1 MSQLNEVSLKFKLWA
16 RQTAIDR
23 FANPIGAQPMH
34 EIKSKGMKTVQRT
47 LEMLE
52 GMHQDVGAIEPAA
65 VLKVETSLKGQS
77 SVIKSYEMFL
87 ATGIMTTN
95 QWKFQPL
102 LAANV
107 KLPEQ
112 PVPKAFD
119 LSGSITL
126 TKFMARWNIGQMM
139 QQAPELTLDAKANYG
154 VEGQQEMIKLKM
166 NMKRS
171 EKLVQSLRAS
181 PEFKECEQL
190 ARQQLLLSPICSKVR
205 QMAGSYDSAEV
216 ALQAPQNIF
225 QSEVLRIVERL
236 FKATLWA
243 NYRPI
248 IPRPQVQ
255 PGKLRMLLDVERS
268 GDVANIRIE
277 HSREAYNLRKVRVP
291 RVLQNFFPISARQN
305 VLDLVVQKATL
316 DMAPATCRIEPGH
329 ISTFDN
335 ATYSYNIPDCEH
347 VLMMDAQQPYRMLNL
362 RDSLPLAV
370 LAKKQNGK
378 MTFKIL
384 AGKDQIQ
391 IGDSSRGIEVLVNG
405 QRKTIYPGQK
415 SEVYAKDPTYPS
427 SRRLVAT
434 IRRYSVDGVYHINV
448 QQYGLILVTDGKR
461 VEVIAPQL
469 LRSRTVGLCGNLDG
483 ETIGCVQSPGKC
495 IMKPNL
501 AAMSYMVKETNR
513 CSVQSQFPGQIT
525 EYQKELN
532 ACAKDKSVPTSL
544 TPIFEKAM
552 QENQAFGSFD
562 AFGSGYG
569 MGHKFGGV
577 SVGAGNEN
585 LGCLSNRDRCSS
597 NSQCCSGHCKLVG
610 KREQWYACVPRWWSY
625 GTNGISNQE
634 GGNAEQG
641 NRDLTSGSVCI
652 ESRWD
657 QLGRCD
663 RDSECCSK
671 QCNIFRNSAYHC
683 KPSIENGVSGIEETG
698 QIRGGCIQ
706 DGAKCGPGNDRRYCG
721 ICCIAL
727 NNTLNPDH
735 IYLADPIVIRYN

>member
-1 MSQLNEVSLKFKLWA
+1 M
-16 RQTAIDR
+16 
-23 FANPIGAQPMH
+23 G
-34 EIKSKGMKTVQRT
+34 
-47 LEMLE
+47 
-52 GMHQDVGAIEPAA
+52 
-65 VLKVETSLKGQS
+65 SLKGHS
-77 SVIKSYEMFL
+77 SVIKSYEVFL

-154 VEGQQEMIKLKM
+154 VEGQQEMIKLNM

-225 QSEVLRIVERL
+225 LSEVLRIVERL

-255 PGKLRMLLDVERS
+255 PGKLKMLLDVERS

-316 DMAPATCRIEPGH
+316 DMAPATCRIESGH

-347 VLMMDAQQPYRMLNL
+347 VVMMDAQQPDRMLNL

-370 LAKKQNGK
+370 LAKKEDGK

-405 QRKTIYPGQK
+405 QRKTINPGQK

-434 IRRYSVDGVYHINV
+434 IRRYSVEGVYHINV

-483 ETIGCVQSPGKC
+483 ETIGCVQSPGQC

-501 AAMSYMVKETNR
+501 AAMSYMVKETSR
-513 CSVQSQFPGQIT
+513 CSVQRQFPGQVS

-562 AFGSGYG
+562 AIGSGYG

-577 SVGAGNEN
+577 SGGAGNEN
-585 LGCLSNRDRCSS
+585 LGCLSNRASCSS
-597 NSQCCSGHCKLVG
+597 NSQCCSGRCKLVG
-610 KREQWYACVPRWWSY
+610 KREQRHACVPRWWSS

-641 NRDLTSGSVCI
+641 NRDLTSGSGCI

-663 RDSECCSK
+663 RDSDCCSK

-683 KPSIENGVSGIEETG
+683 KPSTQNGVSGTERTG
-698 QIRGGCIQ
+698 NLGCLGREYLCISSSQ
-706 DGAKCGPGNDRRYCG
+706 CCSGLKCRQVVPMLPFSRCK
-721 ICCIAL
+721 
-727 NNTLNPDH
+727 P
-735 IYLADPIVIRYN
+735 